1 MKYQRLAGTRMAT
14 YDEDSE
20 LGDASSDDSSE
31 TNGDDTLIPHEI
43 VKREWSLGDLSDRT
57 LLKAISDV
65 THCTLEARPD
75 KKIITVKGEDIAHV
89 NKALAKLDAVWMSTI
104 ESSSLPIV
112 YDLECTEAEPKVMLQ
127 LLPLKELKD
136 RRLTTTLISP
146 SGRLVKNVGSH
157 YCVVMMKDGIV
168 YPTGQPRALDRSTSV
183 EVTSKLW
190 TNAVSKPYQAKAVEE
205 STSVQAPL
213 VAVTERPSNPFLPPK
228 KTGEISQ
235 WVEQSAILSASDPF
249 APPPPPTAKTL
260 PQDGALCDSPS
271 VQAQEPPAE
280 RVSPRKRVGRV
291 RKPKGAAEEIP
302 LDTGDEIA
310 LAAENVLPD
319 VQSFM
324 QDLSIISSEA
334 LSTPAPTATLKAKP
348 MSLASN
354 KIGPSAVTGKEYTE
368 RIIPEVVATP
378 SIDTTPSIRTG
389 ASSTRHPY
397 KRVLP
402 ALQPPYMP
410 AVSAT
415 STSTSR
421 NPSWAAVTSAREGNL
436 IDFTT
441 SPTPEE
447 SSKNR
452 MQTKKEVASRQV
464 KNTMG
469 QRKPSPQVGRGSTG
483 VAAAYDKIAAQLF
496 ELVRSAPGVITIETA
511 IGRLLIDPRS
521 GTGEYKR
528 TRFAIVQWPLVFPNK
543 GGIVKLMT
551 TFTERITSLA
561 SDADFVLDLKMP
573 SGRRMFTEQPC
584 QRKVFYR
591 FTCSTSHKSE
601 DDMIIDFEEKE
612 TPDGAHTVSKAPKL
626 YGAMNWH
633 YPKRYWDA
641 RLAINVSNQD
651 VSREQRLAVEEI
663 VNNLQVS
670 PADMGAVQLSTVSP
684 HRTLAIQA
692 IQLRRVTHHRSSL
705 YPDLVL
711 KLCECQDLEMELSRP
726 EINDHCRAY
735 TNSRKQ
741 MVHENRLWWEV
752 SITSGK
758 AMKLVEQN
766 KTLEIGEKTGW
777 TAKDMID
784 AEVVR
789 NMSYLARDI
798 VTSIDSVG
806 YHNKGPKVTST
817 VEQSETPASA
827 VGFW

>member
-1 MKYQRLAGTRMAT
+1 MKYQRLVGTRVAA

-20 LGDASSDDSSE
+20 LGDASSDVSSE
-31 TNGDDTLIPHEI
+31 TKGDDMLIPHEI
-43 VKREWSLGDLSDRT
+43 VKREWSLGELSDRP
-57 LLKAISDV
+57 LLKAISDA
-65 THCTLEARPD
+65 THCSLEPKPD
-75 KKIITVKGEDIAHV
+75 KKMITVKGEDIAHV

-104 ESSSLPIV
+104 QSSSLPVV
-112 YDLECTEAEPKVMLQ
+112 YDLECTEGEPKVMLQ

-157 YCVVMMKDGIV
+157 YCVVMMKDGNV

-190 TNAVSKPYQAKAVEE
+190 TNAVSKPYQAKAVNE
-205 STSVQAPL
+205 STSVQASS
-213 VAVTERPSNPFLPPK
+213 AVTEKLSNPFLPPR

-235 WVEQSAILSASDPF
+235 WVEQSAIQSASDPF
-249 APPPPPTAKTL
+249 SPPPLPPAKTL
-260 PQDGALCDSPS
+260 PQGVGLSDSPS

-280 RVSPRKRVGRV
+280 RVSPPKRAGRI
-291 RKPKGAAEEIP
+291 RKPKGAAEEPP
-302 LDTGDEIA
+302 LDVGDA
-310 LAAENVLPD
+310 MAPAADTEPPN
-319 VQSFM
+319 VQSLM
-324 QDLSIISSEA
+324 QDVSIASAEA
-334 LSTPAPTATLKAKP
+334 LPAGAHAATLRATSMGP
-348 MSLASN
+348 ASN
-354 KIGPSAVTGKEYTE
+354 EIGSSAVSGTGHTD
-368 RIIPEVVATP
+368 INIPELVATP
-378 SIDTTPSIRTG
+378 SIDTTPSIKTG
-389 ASSTRHPY
+389 ASSTRGPNY
-397 KRVLP
+397 RGLP

-410 AVSAT
+410 AVSTT

-421 NPSWAAVTSAREGNL
+421 NPSWAAVTSAKEGRL
-436 IDFTT
+436 IDFTS

-447 SSKNR
+447 ASKDRTQN
-452 MQTKKEVASRQV
+452 KKEDTSWQV

-483 VAAAYDKIAAQLF
+483 VTAAYDKIAAQLF
-496 ELVRSAPGVITIETA
+496 ELVRSAPGVVSIETA
-511 IGRLLIDPRS
+511 IGRLLINPKS
-521 GTGEYKR
+521 GTGEYKK

-543 GGIVKLMT
+543 DGIVKLMT

-584 QRKVFYR
+584 QRKVLYR

-641 RLAINVSNQD
+641 RLAINVSDQD
-651 VSREQRLAVEEI
+651 VSQEQRLAVQEI
-663 VNNLQVS
+663 ANNLQVF
-670 PADMGAVQLSTVSP
+670 PKDMGAVQLSTVSP

-711 KLCECQDLEMELSRP
+711 KLCECQDFEMELSRP

-789 NMSYLARDI
+789 NMSFLARDI

-817 VEQSETPASA
+817 VEQSDTPATA